1 MLREGLAFFTDTHLT
16 VIALVLF
23 FSTFAG
29 VVLWTFR
36 KSARK
41 HYEYMARLPLDE
53 RNSK

>member
-1 MLREGLAFFTDTHLT
+1 MLREGLSFFTDTHLT

-23 FSTFAG
+23 FCTFAG
-29 VVLWTFR
+29 VVLWTYR

-41 HYEYMARLPLDE
+41 HYDDMAKLPLDE

>member
-23 FSTFAG
+23 VCTFAG
-29 VVLWTFR
+29 LVLWTFR

-41 HYEYMARLPLDE
+41 HYEEMANLPLDE

>member
-23 FSTFAG
+23 FCTFLG
-29 VVLWTFR
+29 IVLWTFR
-36 KSARK
+36 KSARG
-41 HYEYMARLPLDE
+41 HYEEMANLPLDE